1 MKEGGADLQLRPS
14 FGALLSLGLPFGSE
28 ALATISYN
36 FKDFSVAKGLKMLAS
51 LTASRTWQ
59 LDVFVTD
66 LNVSKSIEVNG
77 QTHVGQVMLDLV
89 EKLGKQERTVTSPW

>member
-1 MKEGGADLQLRPS
+1 
-14 FGALLSLGLPFGSE
+14 
-28 ALATISYN
+28 
-36 FKDFSVAKGLKMLAS
+36 MLAS